1 MTKPLP
7 TGCIKRCKNILSQR
21 EFDLIV
27 QSIPDEDK
35 IGHLL
40 IVDIEFDHENAR
52 KNIFCLTR
60 STLLF

>member
-1 MTKPLP
+1 M
-7 TGCIKRCKNILSQR
+7 
-21 EFDLIV
+21 V

-35 IGHLL
+35 IGHLF

>member
-7 TGCIKRCKNILSQR
+7 TGCIKRCKKILSSR

-35 IGHLL
+35 IGRLF
-40 IVDIEFDHENAR
+40 IVDIEFDYENAR
-52 KNIFCLTR
+52 KNIFCLTG